1 VPDADPPTTE
11 DSDAP
16 FQPGE
21 RVRVLVG
28 PFADFPGV
36 VRAVDTDSQR
46 LNVGVEIFGRETPV
60 VLDFT
65 QATKLDPDPE

>member
-1 VPDADPPTTE
+1 MPDAEPPATE
-11 DSDAP
+11 DSEPP

-36 VRAVDTDSQR
+36 VRAMDTDLQR
-46 LNVGVEIFGRETPV
+46 LNVGVVIFRRETPV

-65 QATKLDPDPE
+65 QATKLDPNAE